1 VQQLPDPPKIR
12 RLPPEGAPI
21 PQAGKPRH
29 PMPLEITP
37 DRLVAVMAQ
46 PLPGDLQGLWW
57 SELGK
62 IHYILQSA
70 NPKSHLNSND
80 YIGIFYVIKNYA
92 HLSN

>member
-1 VQQLPDPPKIR
+1 
-12 RLPPEGAPI
+12 
-21 PQAGKPRH
+21 
-29 PMPLEITP
+29 
-37 DRLVAVMAQ
+37 MAQ